1 MQVKEITN
9 PRYTESGAI
18 DCDVLFEGM
27 DTPIPYTATA
37 EDTAETGQHIWQ
49 ELQSGK
55 WGEIA
60 PFSVTPEMLEAAK
73 AAKRQE
79 IEAWRTEQE
88 AQPFT
93 CEWNG
98 RTWNAGPDSMARI
111 APVVM
116 AAKSD
121 AARDVMTW
129 GDADNQQVQLSMSE
143 LEELAAAMAQAQAD
157 RNDEIYQR
165 QREMKEELNNL
176 EDLHSIREMTI
187 NGQSE
192 QENQQASAK
201 Q

>member
-1 MQVKEITN
+1 MQIKKITS

-18 DCDVLFEGM
+18 DCEVLFEGM
-27 DTPIPYTATA
+27 DEAVPYTATP
-37 EDTAETGQHIWQ
+37 EDTATTGQQIWQ

-60 PFSVTPEMLEAAK
+60 PFTASPELIAAAK
-73 AAKRQE
+73 DAKKRE

-93 CEWNG
+93 FEWNG

-121 AARDVMTW
+121 TARTTLAW
-129 GDADNQQVQLSMSE
+129 GDADNQQVKLSMPE
-143 LEELAAAMAQAQAD
+143 LEELAAAMAQAQVE

-165 QREMKEELNNL
+165 QRELKEELSSL
-176 EDLHSIREMTI
+176 GDLHSIRKLVV
-187 NGQSE
+187 NSE
-192 QENQQASAK
+192 K
-201 Q
+201 P